1 MSDTFYGDTMK
12 KSILSLMSLAL
23 IASAETSG
31 YTNYS
36 SSFDQSAFVP
46 DIALIVDGTY
56 VNRSI
61 RDDEMEG
68 YTLAGSA
75 LPDYNEFNANS
86 GFNLNYAEL
95 SLHSDVDQLFMLDG
109 VFHFDVEGVEIEE
122 AYFTSTALPWYFQ
135 LKGGKFKS
143 SFGRLNKQH
152 QHVWDFADAPLV
164 YNVFLTPEGLN
175 HPGIQLQ
182 WLAPTPWY
190 MMAGVELMQSG
201 EEGSFV
207 NESFTDNTTNKE
219 ITAANEPAL
228 YIAYLKNSFD
238 ISTATV
244 LFGLSAAQGATKI
257 SDDPTEGIAGQ
268 DGKTTIYGADLLV
281 KNYFDSYSYISWQSE
296 LLNRDAHIDNT
307 TTLGSEDYIQSGAYS
322 QLVYAY
328 DQNWRAG
335 LRFDTIFHDTNE
347 VDSYKMRNRY
357 TLMAEY
363 NPSEFSRIR
372 AQYAHNSAFTNT
384 TTGQQED
391 IDTFILEI
399 NLAIGSHGAHSF

>member
-1 MSDTFYGDTMK
+1 MK
-12 KSILSLMSLAL
+12 KSILSLVSFAL

-46 DIALIVDGTY
+46 DIALIVDGSY

-61 RDDEMEG
+61 SDTEMEE
-68 YTLAGSA
+68 YALAGTP
-75 LPDYNEFNANS
+75 LTDYNEFNTNS

-95 SLHSDVDQLFMLDG
+95 TLHSDVDQLFTLDG
-109 VFHFDVEGVEIEE
+109 VFHFNVEGVGIEE
-122 AYFTSTALPWYFQ
+122 VYFTTTSLPYSLQ

-143 SFGRLNKQH
+143 SFGRINQQH
-152 QHVWDFADAPLV
+152 QHLWDFSDAPLV
-164 YNVFLTPEGLN
+164 YTAFLTPEGLN
-175 HPGIQLQ
+175 HPGLQLQ

-190 MMAGVELMQSG
+190 VMAGVELMQSG

-207 NESFTDNTTNKE
+207 NESFTDNTSNKE

-228 YIAYLKNSFD
+228 YIGYLKSSFD
-238 ISTATV
+238 IATATV
-244 LFGLSAAQGATKI
+244 LFGVSAAHGTTK
-257 SDDPTEGIAGQ
+257 SADEPLEGIDGQ
-268 DGKTTIYGADLLV
+268 DGKTTVYGADLLV

-296 LLNRDAHIDNT
+296 LMNRDASIDNT
-307 TTLGSEDYIQSGAYS
+307 TTLVSDDYIQSGAYS

-328 DQNWRAG
+328 DQNWRTG
-335 LRFDTIFHDTNE
+335 LRFDTIFHDTNT
-347 VDSYKMRNRY
+347 VDSHKMRNRY
-357 TLMAEY
+357 TIMAEY
-363 NPSEFSRIR
+363 DPSEFSRIR
-372 AQYAHNSAFTNT
+372 AQYAHNSAFSNT

-391 IDTFILEI
+391 IDTFVLEI

>member
-1 MSDTFYGDTMK
+1 MK
-12 KSILSLMSLAL
+12 KSIISLMSLVL
-23 IASAETSG
+23 IASAETSS

-61 RDDEMEG
+61 SDDKMED
-68 YTLAGSA
+68 YTLAGST
-75 LPDYNEFNANS
+75 LPEYNEFNTNS

-95 SLHSDVDQLFMLDG
+95 SLHSDVDQLFTLDG
-109 VFHFDVEGVEIEE
+109 VFHFNVEGVEIEE
-122 AYFTSTALPWYFQ
+122 AYFTTTAMPWYFQ

-164 YNVFLTPEGLN
+164 YNSFLTAEGLN

-190 MMAGVELMQSG
+190 MMMGVELMQSG

-207 NESFTDNTTNKE
+207 NESFTDATSYKE
-219 ITAANEPAL
+219 IAAANEPAL

-238 ISTATV
+238 ISNASV
-244 LFGLSAAQGATKI
+244 LFGLSTAYGATKI
-257 SDDPTEGIAGQ
+257 SDNPLDGLEGQ
-268 DGKTTIYGADLLV
+268 DGSTTIYGADLLI
-281 KNYFDSYSYISWQSE
+281 KNYFNSYSYLSWQSE
-296 LLNRDAHIDNT
+296 LLYRDANIDNT
-307 TTLGSEDYIQSGAYS
+307 TTLTTDDYQQSGAYS

-328 DQNWRAG
+328 NQNWRTG
-335 LRFDTIFHDTNE
+335 FRFDTMFQDTQLITD
-347 VDSYKMRNRY
+347 VYKMRNRY

-384 TTGQQED
+384 STGQQED

-399 NLAIGSHGAHSF
+399 NLAIGSHGAHNF